1 MTRDLEGAAT
11 HSIVWDAHRGEISTL
26 LEAIGRTPLVRLQRV
41 VPPGVEVLAKVE
53 WYGPTGSVKDRIYAE
68 MLGKAEARGDLRPGM
83 TIIECSTGNAGIAC
97 SAVAAIKGYRCVI
110 VMPEGMSNERKTMIK
125 AYGADLV
132 LTPGAGTDIDLA
144 LERMREIVAEDPDAY
159 FFPGEFENPDNP
171 EAQRASGEEIWEQA
185 GGRVDA
191 VVGAQGT
198 GGWISGVSHALKAR
212 NPDLL
217 AFAVEPAE
225 CALIT
230 DHTWGTHGVPGIGDG
245 IVPPNLDLAA
255 MDGIVTVS
263 TDEAL
268 VTARRL
274 ACEEG
279 LLCGPSSGINVAAV
293 QKVIEHHPEL
303 RRVVTVLC
311 DTGQRYLSGELY
323 GERLEVDEPD
333 RDHTLDADTVA
344 AIEAHRDRLEFIA

>member
-1 MTRDLEGAAT
+1 MIEHEQPPAIGWGAYR
-11 HSIVWDAHRGEISTL
+11 SEVPTL
-26 LEAIGRTPLVRLQRV
+26 LDAIGRTPLVRLQRV

-53 WYGPTGSVKDRIYAE
+53 WYGPTGSVKDRIYAA
-68 MLGKAEARGDLRPGM
+68 MLAKAEERGDLKPGM
-83 TIIECSTGNAGIAC
+83 TIIECTTGNAGIAC
-97 SAVAAIKGYRCVI
+97 SAVAAIKGYRCTI
-110 VMPEGMSNERKTMIK
+110 VMPEGMSNERKTMIR

-144 LERMREIVAEDPDAY
+144 LERMREIVAGDPDRY

-171 EAQRASGEEIWEQA
+171 EAQLASGEEIWEQS
-185 GGRVDA
+185 GGRIDA

-198 GGWISGVSHALKAR
+198 GGWISGVAHALKAR
-212 NPDLL
+212 NPSLL

-225 CALIT
+225 CPLISE
-230 DHTWGTHGVPGIGDG
+230 HTWGTHGVPGIGDG

-255 MDGIVTVS
+255 MNGIVTVS
-263 TDEAL
+263 TEEAL

-274 ACEEG
+274 AREEG

-293 QKVIEHHPEL
+293 HKVIEHHPEL
-303 RRVVTVLC
+303 RRVVTVIC

-323 GERLEVDEPD
+323 GEKLEVEEPE
-333 RDHTLDADTVA
+333 RDHTLDPGTVA

>member
-1 MTRDLEGAAT
+1 MSPA
-11 HSIVWDAHRGEISTL
+11 WDAYRSAVPSL
-26 LEAIGRTPLVRLQRV
+26 LDAIGRTPLVQLRRV
-41 VPPGVEVLAKVE
+41 VPPGVEVLAKIE
-53 WYGPTGSVKDRIYAE
+53 WYGPTGSVKDRIYAA
-68 MLGKAEARGDLRPGM
+68 MLAKAEERGDLKPGM
-83 TIIECSTGNAGIAC
+83 TIIECTTGNAGIAC
-97 SAVAAIKGYRCVI
+97 SAVAAIKGYRCTI
-110 VMPEGMSNERKTMIK
+110 VMPEGMSDERKTMIK

-144 LERMREIVAEDPDAY
+144 LARMREIVATDPDRY

-171 EAQRASGEEIWEQA
+171 DAQLASGDEIWEQT

-198 GGWISGVSHALKAR
+198 GGWISGVAHALKAHD
-212 NPDLL
+212 PTIK

-225 CALIT
+225 CPLIT

-245 IVPPNLDLAA
+245 IVPPNLDLGA
-255 MDGIVTVS
+255 MDGVVTVS
-263 TDEAL
+263 TEEAL

-279 LLCGPSSGINVAAV
+279 LLCGPSSGINLAAV
-293 QKVIEHHPEL
+293 HKVIEHHPEFE
-303 RRVVTVLC
+303 RVVTVIC

-323 GERLEVDEPD
+323 GERPQVEEPE
-333 RDHTLDADTVA
+333 REHELDAATVA
-344 AIEAHRDRLEFIA
+344 AIDAHRDRLEFIS

>member
-1 MTRDLEGAAT
+1 V
-11 HSIVWDAHRGEISTL
+11 SITWDAHRSEVATL

-41 VPPGVEVLAKVE
+41 APPGVDVLAKVE
-53 WYGPTGSVKDRIYAE
+53 WYGPTGSVKDRIYAA
-68 MLGKAEARGDLRPGM
+68 MLAKAEERGALKPGM
-83 TIIECSTGNAGIAC
+83 TIIECTTGNAGIAC
-97 SAVAAIKGYRCVI
+97 SAVAAIKGYRCTI

-132 LTPGAGTDIDLA
+132 LTPGAGIDLA
-144 LERMREIVAEDPDAY
+144 IAKMREIVAADPDRY
-159 FFPGEFENPDNP
+159 FFPGEFENPANP
-171 EAQRASGEEIWEQA
+171 EAQLASGEEIWEQT

-198 GGWISGVSHALKAR
+198 GGWISGVAHALKEHD
-212 NPDLL
+212 PSLL

-225 CALIT
+225 CPRIT
-230 DHTWGTHGVPGIGDG
+230 EHTWGTHGVPGIGDG
-245 IVPPNLDLAA
+245 IVPANLDLAA

-263 TDEAL
+263 TEEAL

-293 QKVIEHHPEL
+293 HKVIERHPEL
-303 RRVVTVLC
+303 GRVVTVVC

-323 GERLEVDEPD
+323 GEKVEVEEPD
-333 RDHTLDADTVA
+333 RDHTLDPDTVA
-344 AIEAHRDRLEFIA
+344 AIEAHRDRLEFIS